1 MKSETLLKT
10 IMKQLK
16 DNKED
21 IIKEHGEEEYN
32 RVCEGMPKEMPD
44 LMEYLRTMDISGFD
58 PVQRKII
65 FALTVSSPTLN
76 V

>member
-1 MKSETLLKT
+1 
-10 IMKQLK
+10 MKQLK

-58 PVQRKII
+58 PVRDRPPGIEKNKKLMK
-65 FALTVSSPTLN
+65 FLN
-76 V
+76 DLNKAVENE